1 MTNKP
6 LKLYFVDRCSNNNA
20 TVRYKEM
27 LLNLQAY
34 QPFQTNDQFVC
45 INGQQLQNYFGNEGK
60 SNNVLLSCLLLAN
73 APFAFQKKNSVIAH
87 HFFIGNRPAV
97 VIGKQNNKYRKIN
110 TALISKKK
118 KNSDKNTSR
127 FTFLMAAQSSRISI
141 SLNIYTIQGLR

>member
-1 MTNKP
+1 
-6 LKLYFVDRCSNNNA
+6 
-20 TVRYKEM
+20 M

-34 QPFQTNDQFVC
+34 EPFQTNDQFVC
-45 INGQQLQNYFGNEGK
+45 INGKQLQNYFGNVGK

-73 APFAFQKKNSVIAH
+73 APFALKKNSVIAP
-87 HFFIGNRPAV
+87 HFFIGNRLAV

-118 KNSDKNTSR
+118 KSSDKNTSR

-141 SLNIYTIQGLR
+141 SLNIYTI